1 MRKRLLIPL
10 LLAVATVAAPASA
23 QMVVTDTGAYTRMLS
38 QLNQA
43 RAQLAELQT
52 QVRQG
57 AEMVDQGKRLY
68 AGMTGL
74 TNVNSLGGVLNNP
87 ALRQYLP
94 AEVQDTG
101 KLLNGTLT
109 DLGSIGSRAT
119 SIRDANRLFTP
130 ATDGLST
137 AQRYYQDA
145 LVKSGDRA
153 ARDVALGES
162 AYKAA
167 GQRQAGLDQLRL
179 ALNSASTPKEVMDL
193 QARIAAEQAM
203 INNDQMQLQGLAMM
217 QDAEK
222 RMAEQRDREAAAVR
236 RQGSIDMLEARIK

>member
-1 MRKRLLIPL
+1 MKARCL
-10 LLAVATVAAPASA
+10 LLVALSAVAIAAPASA
-23 QMVVTDTGAYTRMLS
+23 QMLVTDTGSYARMLS

-43 RAQLAELQT
+43 RAQLTELQT

-57 AEMVDQGKRLY
+57 TQIIDQGKQLY
-68 AGMTGL
+68 GSMTGL
-74 TNVNSLGGVLNNP
+74 TNVNSLAGVLNNP
-87 ALRQYLP
+87 TLRRYLP
-94 AEVQDTG
+94 AEAQDTG
-101 KLLNGTLT
+101 KLLNGALD
-109 DLGSIGSRAT
+109 DLGSIGTRAA

-130 ATDGLST
+130 VTDGLSE

-222 RMAEQRDREAAAVR
+222 RLADQRDREAMASR
-236 RQGSIDMLEARIK
+236 RQGSIEMLEARIK

>member
-1 MRKRLLIPL
+1 MKARCL
-10 LLAVATVAAPASA
+10 LLVALSAVAIAAPASA
-23 QMVVTDTGAYTRMLS
+23 QMLVTDTGAYARMLS

-43 RAQLAELQT
+43 RAQLTELQT

-57 AEMVDQGKRLY
+57 TQIIDQGKQLY
-68 AGMTGL
+68 GSMTGL
-74 TNVNSLGGVLNNP
+74 TNVNSLAGVLNNP
-87 ALRQYLP
+87 TLRRYLP
-94 AEVQDTG
+94 AEAQDTG
-101 KLLNGTLT
+101 KLLNGTLN
-109 DLGSIGSRAT
+109 DLGSIGTRAT

-130 ATDGLST
+130 ATEGLSES
-137 AQRYYQDA
+137 QRYYQDA

-222 RMAEQRDREAAAVR
+222 RLADQRDLEAMASR
-236 RQGSIDMLEARIK
+236 RQGSIEMLEARIK

>member
-1 MRKRLLIPL
+1 MRKRLLLPL
-10 LLAVATVAAPASA
+10 LLAAATFAAPANA

-109 DLGSIGSRAT
+109 DLGSIGSRA
-119 SIRDANRLFTP
+119 
-130 ATDGLST
+130 
-137 AQRYYQDA
+137 
-145 LVKSGDRA
+145 
-153 ARDVALGES
+153 
-162 AYKAA
+162 
-167 GQRQAGLDQLRL
+167 
-179 ALNSASTPKEVMDL
+179 
-193 QARIAAEQAM
+193 AM
-203 INNDQMQLQGLAMM
+203 
-217 QDAEK
+217 E
-222 RMAEQRDREAAAVR
+222 EAAALAKALGVGVIVAFGYATTAMGGENR
-236 RQGSIDMLEARIK
+236 DEELSIRAMGQSVANEAEAYIASAGVQVTVELVHDRPAAGILDELAA